1 MNKAKHLMIIEF
13 EERFCNVNI
22 TKVALF
28 NSTRISEEE
37 VNKLIITGRA
47 EHDFRICIIDKET
60 YEMLCDKTDEEEF
73 YEDLKLEQK
82 EQM

>member
-1 MNKAKHLMIIEF
+1 MNKATHLMMIEF
-13 EERFCNVNI
+13 EETCSIVNI
-22 TKVALF
+22 PKVALF

-37 VNKLIITGRA
+37 VKKLIMTGRA
-47 EHDFRICIIDKET
+47 EHDSRICITDKET

>member
-1 MNKAKHLMIIEF
+1 MNKTNYLMMIEF
-13 EERFCNVNI
+13 EERFCNVN
-22 TKVALF
+22 THKVALF

-37 VNKLIITGRA
+37 VNKLIVTGRA

-60 YEMLCDKTDEEEF
+60 YEMLYDKTDEEEF
-73 YEDLKLEQK
+73 YDDLKLEQK